1 MGHVLE
7 RVLARFPDADPSSV
21 RSLVEQEHHQYDG
34 RPIREFVPVLVEREV
49 NHVLQVARQRGPSE
63 LPPAPVKNLVPQ

>member
-7 RVLARFPDADPSSV
+7 RVLARFPDADPASI

-49 NHVLQVARQRGPSE
+49 THTLQLARQRV
-63 LPPAPVKNLVPQ
+63 PAGELVPQ